1 MSHKKP
7 FSMVGRKKI
16 LAAIIPVIMASQ
28 AQGIEFYS
36 NGIEGSFDSQISM
49 GSSWRV
55 EKQDDQLLKNG
66 NFEDGNANFSK
77 GDAFSQVFKGS
88 HDLQVSYKNF
98 GGFVRGKYW
107 YDSAL
112 ADNQVDYGHAS
123 SSTIGD
129 AANPISMT
137 MAGNSQLDDSGFN
150 DNAKFSG
157 AQLMDAYVYAEFDV
171 LGAPLDVRLGR
182 QVVSWGE
189 STFILGGINAINPV
203 DVNSFTRPGAEIKE
217 ILLPLNMAYTNV
229 GLSENLSL
237 EAFYQLEFQ
246 QTVLPGCGTFFSVND
261 YAPQGCDVINIQN
274 GAASIQR
281 HDDGIRKPDADG
293 QFGLSFRYVS
303 PELNDSE
310 FGFYFLNIHNRNP
323 LISGTRTTFDAAT
336 LGGIG
341 EAAALDFI
349 AANTDPAVGPT
360 AEVLAMAPVIG
371 QQTAAGA
378 ALSTT
383 NYFVSYPEDVQ
394 LYGLSFATSVG
405 SVALS
410 GEITHKVDMP
420 IQVNGSQLITAAL
433 EGSTASLAPIGMSSS
448 VMDAQMATVGLGEV
462 FLGYRTFDAT
472 QLQMTMIQ
480 FFDQALGAD
489 RLTLVAEA
497 GVSFIHGFDEGDDSI
512 RFERADYFDAPND
525 DDGFVTESSW
535 GYRALLSAEYSDAL
549 MGVNLT
555 PSIAWNHDV
564 EGFSASSAAGFQEG
578 QQSIDLSLSADYL
591 STYTASLSYTQ
602 FMGGNYSTI
611 SDHDFASISLGMQF

>member
-1 MSHKKP
+1 MSHTKP
-7 FSMVGRKKI
+7 YSMVGRKKI

-28 AQGIEFYS
+28 AQGLEFYS

-88 HDLQVSYKNF
+88 HDLQVSYQNF

-112 ADNQVDYGHAS
+112 ADNQVDYGHSAS
-123 SSTIGD
+123 STVGD
-129 AANPISMT
+129 PANPLSMT

-281 HDDGIRKPDADG
+281 HEDGIRKPDADG
-293 QFGLSFRYVS
+293 QFGLSFRYIS
-303 PELNDSE
+303 PQLNDSE
-310 FGFYFLNIHNRNP
+310 FGFYYLNVHNRNP
-323 LISGTRTTFDAAT
+323 LISGTRTTYDAAT
-336 LGGIG
+336 LDGI
-341 EAAALDFI
+341 AQTA
-349 AANTDPAVGPT
+349 GPQ
-360 AEVLAMAPVIG
+360 A
-371 QQTAAGA
+371 AAGA
-378 ALSTT
+378 AISTT

-420 IQVNGSQLITAAL
+420 IQINGSQLITAAL
-433 EGSTASLAPIGMSSS
+433 QGSTASLAPIGMSSTQL
-448 VMDAQMATVGLGEV
+448 DAEIATVAPGEV

-480 FFDQALGAD
+480 FFDQALGSD

-512 RFERADYFDAPND
+512 RFERADYFDTPND

-535 GYRALLSAEYSDAL
+535 GYRVLLSAEYSDAF

-555 PSIAWNHDV
+555 PSIAWNEDV
-564 EGFSASSAAGFQEG
+564 KGFSASSAAGFQEG
-578 QQSIDLSLSADYL
+578 QQSLDLSVSADYL

-602 FMGGNYSTI
+602 FMGGDYSTV